1 MRAAIYWAGFAFAT
15 TVGVLTGIAGAVLY
29 FWTLWLTLTEGGFGG
44 FLLVLFLGPPVVGI
58 AVGLVTLPARLMGA
72 ALMAISGYDP
82 EA

>member
-15 TVGVLTGIAGAVLY
+15 VVGVLAGIAGAVFY
-29 FWTLWLTLTEGGFGG
+29 FGTFWLTLTEGGLGG
-44 FLLVLFLGPPVVGI
+44 FLLVLLLGPMVIGI
-58 AVGLVTLPARLMGA
+58 AVALLTLPARVVGA